1 MKNNKMMKDGSHKKW
16 EGKRRHDG
24 VWKQK
29 WKQFDFQK
37 IVKKKQKEREMKLK
51 KRILRFIV
59 SPKWLCWNTVFFSSF
74 VSFTFRG
81 MNGVEEET
89 ELNATAYK

>member
-1 MKNNKMMKDGSHKKW
+1 MMKDGSHKKW

-37 IVKKKQKEREMKLK
+37 IVKKKTKRERNEIEKEDSTFHCFSKVVVLEHG
-51 KRILRFIV
+51 
-59 SPKWLCWNTVFFSSF
+59 FFSSF